1 MCCFVNRACTI
12 GQEFGGKLMP
22 LQVFLLSLFLEHII
36 CKMELILY
44 IILRGFAIGVLVSA
58 PMGPV
63 GVLCIQRTMNKG
75 RWAGFYTGLG
85 AAISDLLYSV
95 LAGVGLSIVIDFI
108 EANQNPL
115 QIAGSIVLLV
125 FAIYLLRRNP
135 VRTLR
140 KLKEKK
146 NNYVQDLITGFLF
159 TVSNPLILFLIIGL
173 FARFNFMLPE
183 YCLYH
188 YMIGYVFI
196 FIGAIAWW
204 FVITLFVNAVRSHFN
219 LRSMWLVNRIIGAII
234 LIMSLVGLV
243 MGIANYI

>member
-1 MCCFVNRACTI
+1 
-12 GQEFGGKLMP
+12 
-22 LQVFLLSLFLEHII
+22 
-36 CKMELILY
+36 MELILY

-140 KLKEKK
+140 
-146 NNYVQDLITGFLF
+146 TR
-159 TVSNPLILFLIIGL
+159 TS
-173 FARFNFMLPE
+173 R
-183 YCLYH
+183 
-188 YMIGYVFI
+188 
-196 FIGAIAWW
+196 
-204 FVITLFVNAVRSHFN
+204 
-219 LRSMWLVNRIIGAII
+219 
-234 LIMSLVGLV
+234 
-243 MGIANYI
+243 

>member
-1 MCCFVNRACTI
+1 
-12 GQEFGGKLMP
+12 
-22 LQVFLLSLFLEHII
+22 
-36 CKMELILY
+36 MELILY
-44 IILRGFAIGVLVSA
+44 IILRGFVIGVLISA

-85 AAISDLLYSV
+85 AAISDLMYSL
-95 LAGVGLSIVIDFI
+95 LAGLGLSIVIDFI

-125 FAIYLLRRNP
+125 FALYLLRRNP

-140 KLKEKK
+140 RLKDKK
-146 NNYVQDLITGFLF
+146 KSYVQDLVTGFLF

-173 FARFNFMLPE
+173 YARFNFMLPE
-183 YCLYH
+183 YDVYH
-188 YMIGYVFI
+188 YLLGYLFI
-196 FIGAIAWW
+196 FVGAISWW
-204 FVITLFVNAVRSHFN
+204 FVITFFVNAVRSHFN

-234 LIMSLVGLV
+234 LVMSLVGLV
-243 MGIANYI
+243 MGVFNYLI

>member
-1 MCCFVNRACTI
+1 
-12 GQEFGGKLMP
+12 
-22 LQVFLLSLFLEHII
+22 
-36 CKMELILY
+36 MELILY
-44 IILRGFAIGVLVSA
+44 IILRGFVIGVLISA

-85 AAISDLLYSV
+85 AAISDLMYSL
-95 LAGVGLSIVIDFI
+95 LAGLGLSIVIDFI

-125 FAIYLLRRNP
+125 FALYLLRRNP

-140 KLKEKK
+140 RLKDKK
-146 NNYVQDLITGFLF
+146 KSYVQDLVTGFLF

-173 FARFNFMLPE
+173 YARFNFMLPE
-183 YCLYH
+183 YDVFH
-188 YMIGYVFI
+188 YLLGYLFI
-196 FIGAIAWW
+196 FVGAISWW
-204 FVITLFVNAVRSHFN
+204 FVITFFVNAVRSHFN

-234 LIMSLVGLV
+234 LVMSLVGLV
-243 MGIANYI
+243 MGVCNYLI